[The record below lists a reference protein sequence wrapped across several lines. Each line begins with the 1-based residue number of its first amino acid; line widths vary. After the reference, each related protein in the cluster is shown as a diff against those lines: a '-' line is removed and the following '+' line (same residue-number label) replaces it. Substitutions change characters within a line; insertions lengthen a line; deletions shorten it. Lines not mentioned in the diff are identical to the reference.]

1 MSLFPVTVLGVK
13 EAFPAYVVPSRK
25 PLTLPFHA
33 TLSDAAAPV
42 VVLVTQ
48 LRGLLAN
55 EPVTFPAVMVTSL
68 LLDVQP
74 DNQPFTVEGLVPP
87 PASVS
92 AGENGTL
99 ADREQLT
106 EPGAAPAYLG
116 TLAAAGWAIGMISA
130 VLTKTTAAQTPNEWR
145 FRTFAPFASLKQEG
159 PTWDPLI
166 GTFSRTCCDSTP
178 HIRATLRLRS
188 VAQAAGS
195 GAHLVQAKR
204 HYRTP
209 RSADQFPIQE

>member
-1 MSLFPVTVLGVK
+1 MSLSPVTVLAVK

-25 PLTLPFHA
+25 PLRLPFHA
-33 TLSDAAAPV
+33 TLSDADAPV
-42 VVLVTQ
+42 VVFVTQ

-55 EPVTFPAVMVTSL
+55 EPVTFPVVMVTSL

-92 AGENGTL
+92 AGENDTL

-106 EPGAAPAYLG
+106 EPGANPAYLG

-130 VLTKTTAAQTPNEWR
+130 ALTKRMAAQTPNKWR
-145 FRTFAPFASLKQEG
+145 FRTVAPFASLKQG
-159 PTWDPLI
+159 GDQH
-166 GTFSRTCCDSTP
+166 G
-178 HIRATLRLRS
+178 IR
-188 VAQAAGS
+188 
-195 GAHLVQAKR
+195 
-204 HYRTP
+204 
-209 RSADQFPIQE
+209 